1 MKDLQLEDKN
11 NLLFSFSLTPKA
23 KNEDFHITFK
33 NSSFSGVIVADG
45 VGSYSRAREASKRAT
60 ELLKEKILSHNEN
73 SIEKSL
79 YQIFNDIEE
88 DLNQLGED
96 NECIDCYATT
106 LLLVI
111 KLKTKIV
118 IAYLGNGAILHI
130 RNSMS
135 KSKMNQLLS
144 WGITNYLIPHTVK
157 NRDGK
162 ESLYRFLSSNREE
175 SSSEKITPTVLTI
188 NREYNGDIFLLCT
201 DGFYSNDQITIGKI
215 NKTGETLSVYDKKY
229 IDVLN
234 IIEDF
239 YKNNSLLQ
247 TELEQ
252 YLEEIREK
260 LDDDTTIGIL
270 IDSDG

>member
-1 MKDLQLEDKN
+1 MEDKN

-23 KNEDFHITFK
+23 KNEDFHITFE

-45 VGSYSRAREASKRAT
+45 VGSYSRAKEASKRAI
-60 ELLKEKILSHNEN
+60 ELLEEKILNLDEN
-73 SIEKSL
+73 SIEESL

-88 DLNQLGED
+88 DLNRLGED
-96 NECIDCYATT
+96 NDCIDCYATT
-106 LLLVI
+106 LLLAL
-111 KLKTKIV
+111 KFKTKIL

-144 WGITNYLIPHTVK
+144 WGITNYLIPHTIK
-157 NRDGK
+157 NKDGK
-162 ESLYRFLSSNREE
+162 EALYKFLSSNRNNN
-175 SSSEKITPTVLTI
+175 SLEKITPTILTI

-201 DGFYSNDQITIGKI
+201 DGFYSNDQLTIGKI

-229 IDVLN
+229 VDVLN
-234 IIEDF
+234 IIDDF
-239 YKNNSLLQ
+239 YTHGTSLKI
-247 TELEQ
+247 ELEK
-252 YLEEIREK
+252 YLEDIRET

-270 IDSDG
+270 VDNE